1 MLGFYRKAVVTLLG
15 LAALTALLT
24 YIGVKRVFVND
35 ALFPAHESAIPW
47 KFATLTDVHKGGSS
61 TVSVTDD
68 IYSLGYEYQLTDAV
82 EYPSVIA
89 IVAFSELESPGNLV
103 DLSKYSSASFR
114 VQCEPRN
121 VLAFYVYSFDE
132 KVTDPEDFHTYRIA
146 RALFSCDEAW
156 SEVEIDLRHLKVPV
170 WWLEHAGVDV
180 ADQGYRLDK
189 AVAIAF
195 DNTREGPVNTRAK
208 VKIGELALR
217 GQDWRHAWAFAGFLA
232 TIWIGSI
239 SWLFKQY
246 TASLVVDIKNK
257 LKKNRSLM
265 AYRQLSIEPH
275 RDKEKSQVLQ
285 FMATEYKNPDMS
297 LEFAVARLGIN
308 RAKINEL
315 LKDELGMTFN
325 AYLNKLRLAEAARLL
340 SRQGDINVTEIAF
353 LVGYNNVSYFGKLFK
368 NEYGCTPGKF
378 VGLYEPKETD

>member
-1 MLGFYRKAVVTLLG
+1 MLGFYKKALVAFLG
-15 LAALTALLT
+15 LAALTALLV
-24 YIGVKRVFVND
+24 YVCIERVFVSD

-47 KFATLTDVHKGGSS
+47 KFETLTDVHRGGSS
-61 TVSVTDD
+61 TISVTDD
-68 IYSLGYEYQLTDAV
+68 IYSLGYEYRLSDDV

-89 IVAFSELESPGNLV
+89 VVAFSENKTTRNLV
-103 DLSKYSSASFR
+103 DLSKYSAASFR
-114 VQCEPRN
+114 VMCAPRN

-132 KVTDPEDFHTYRIA
+132 KVTDPGDIHTYRIA
-146 RALFSCDEAW
+146 RALFTCDEEW
-156 SEVEIDLRHLKVPV
+156 SEVEIDLRHLKIPE
-170 WWLEHAGVDV
+170 WWLEHVGVDV
-180 ADQGYRLDK
+180 ADQDYRLDK

-208 VKIGELALR
+208 VKIGELTLR
-217 GQDWRHAWAFAGFLA
+217 GRDWHPAWAFAGFLA
-232 TIWIGSI
+232 AIWIGSI

-246 TASLVVDIKNK
+246 TASMVAEINSK

-275 RDKEKSQVLQ
+275 RDKEKSQVLR

-325 AYLNKLRLAEAARLL
+325 AYLNRLRLAEAARLL
-340 SRQGDINVTEIAF
+340 SRQGEINVTEIAYS
-353 LVGYNNVSYFGKLFK
+353 VGYNNVSYFGKLFK

-378 VGLYEPKETD
+378 IGLYESKEAD